1 MHHGACAAIEA
12 DWNYALGDGL
22 FAPIT
27 ATAVAGWDPSPRAA
41 RSVAASWRL
50 AHGLAGAGA
59 ALLAIPRVAT
69 LVRTIASQ
77 ITPPPDLGAW
87 LGEIGHGT
95 VGEARAWFGVR
106 GLAIGG
112 PADVARAVTAAWGT
126 PPIGDPR
133 PVLLWGRALAL
144 DDLERPPARPA
155 VPGRSR
161 PARS

>member
-1 MHHGACAAIEA
+1 MDGAGYTGLIGGR
-12 DWNYALGDGL
+12 DLGDRKL
-22 FAPIT
+22 P
-27 ATAVAGWDPSPRAA
+27 AT
-41 RSVAASWRL
+41 
-50 AHGLAGAGA
+50 
-59 ALLAIPRVAT
+59 
-69 LVRTIASQ
+69 
-77 ITPPPDLGAW
+77 
-87 LGEIGHGT
+87 
-95 VGEARAWFGVR
+95 
-106 GLAIGG
+106 G